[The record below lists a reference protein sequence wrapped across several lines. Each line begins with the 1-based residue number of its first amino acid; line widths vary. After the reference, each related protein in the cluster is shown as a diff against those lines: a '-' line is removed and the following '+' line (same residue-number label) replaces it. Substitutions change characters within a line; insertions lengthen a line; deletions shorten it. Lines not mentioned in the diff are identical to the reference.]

1 MPNKE
6 YPDRPRVGVGA
17 VVIKDD
23 KILLVKRGI
32 PPSKGLW
39 AIPGG
44 NMKLGETL
52 KETAEREILEETGIA
67 IEAGD
72 PIYAFDFMERDD
84 EGTIRYHYVVVDL
97 LAEYIKGEPC
107 GADDALEARWLTW
120 EELKNFSVSKNT
132 LALLRKIGFDGVS
145 RSVS

>member
-1 MPNKE
+1 MRKKE
-6 YPDRPRVGVGA
+6 YPDLPRIGVGA

-23 KILLVKRGI
+23 KVLLVKRGI

-52 KETAEREILEETGIA
+52 KETAEREILEETGIS

-84 EGTIRYHYVVVDL
+84 EGSIRYHYVVVDL
-97 LAEYIKGEPC
+97 LAEYKEGEPH
-107 GADDALEARWLTW
+107 GADDALEARWLSW
-120 EELKNFSVSKNT
+120 DELLSLPVSKNT
-132 LALLRKIGFDGVS
+132 LALLRKIGFDAIS
-145 RSVS
+145 RSQP

>member
-1 MPNKE
+1 MSDKE
-6 YPDRPRVGVGA
+6 YPDLPRVGVGA
-17 VVIKDD
+17 VVIKNDRV
-23 KILLVKRGI
+23 LLIKRGV

-52 KETAEREILEETGIA
+52 KETAEREIMEETGIA

-84 EGTIRYHYVVVDL
+84 EGTIAYHYVVVDL
-97 LAEYIKGEPC
+97 LADYIGGEPH
-107 GADDALEARWLTW
+107 GADDALEARWCTW
-120 EELKNFSVSKNT
+120 EELKNLPVSKNT
-132 LALLRKIGFDGVS
+132 LALLRKIGFDGLS
-145 RSVS
+145 DQA